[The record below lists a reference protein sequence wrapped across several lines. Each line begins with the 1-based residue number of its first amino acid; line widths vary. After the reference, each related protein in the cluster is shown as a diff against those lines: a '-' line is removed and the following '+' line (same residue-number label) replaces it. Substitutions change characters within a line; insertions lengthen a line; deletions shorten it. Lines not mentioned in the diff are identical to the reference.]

1 MVAVLATLLLL
12 LTATPA
18 AAQLCAAVLPA
29 SRSVQIG
36 QPATAFATIIN
47 AGTATATGCHIVFP
61 PGLPATVLFQTTNPT
76 TNTLTGT
83 ANAPVDIPAGASQS
97 FMFAA
102 TPTNIVRNSFVE
114 LTFSCD
120 GQTAPHSTVNAWQLT
135 ATTGPTFD
143 VLAIMATENG
153 DEATLTIPLD
163 GTAALAVA
171 MVNIG
176 GAGVPA
182 GFGLAVGIAAPNLM
196 VLICE
201 TNPNTGACLQLPG
214 PGSAAPHDIGVVH
227 TYTIFARS
235 TGPIL
240 FSPSNTRVSIFV
252 AFFSPLSMTMN
263 QLFPLTSVAV
273 RTP

>member
-18 AAQLCAAVLPA
+18 AAQLYAAVLPA

-61 PGLPATVLFQTTNPT
+61 PGLPAAFLFQTTNPT

-83 ANAPVDIPAGASQS
+83 PNASVDIPAGASQS

-182 GFGLAVGIAAPNLM
+182 GFGLSVGTAPNLA
-196 VLICE
+196 VSICE
-201 TNPNTGACLQLPG
+201 TNPNTGACLG
-214 PGSAAPHDIGVVH
+214 PFPAAPQDIGVVH

-240 FSPSNTRVSIFV
+240 FSPSNTRVSISL
-252 AFFSPLSMTMN
+252 ALFFPLSMTMK